1 MWVFALTYKFW
12 RWRGR
17 HAISPLWIRVL
28 LMLSTVQRILVSAT
42 ALMAELC
49 AWSVRAAP
57 GQEEA
62 ARSWGWEGDL
72 WVCYSR
78 KWAMLPPS
86 FQSSRWPWTS
96 PAFTKEQEGNAYFV
110 SLHRLCGHPHSYTL
124 LSNWTPTSGCTGRN
138 LHTTS
143 LSNSTMWLYGAL
155 HLSKWPCQPPL
166 INMRQAWRLWG
177 FQKYHVYFYLPC
189 IVSNR
194 QIGTT
199 LLSLSS
205 TLVQI
210 KAFVYGFW
218 FWVFV
223 LGLVLFLF
231 SFTRS

>member
-1 MWVFALTYKFW
+1 MWVFELTYKFW

-17 HAISPLWIRVL
+17 HALSPLWIRVL

-72 WVCYSR
+72 WDCYSR

-110 SLHRLCGHPHSYTL
+110 SLHRCVDIH
-124 LSNWTPTSGCTGRN
+124 TPTHYWAIKHPQVAVLGETYIPQASLTARCGFMVFCTSPSDRV
-138 LHTTS
+138 S
-143 LSNSTMWLYGAL
+143 L
-155 HLSKWPCQPPL
+155 
-166 INMRQAWRLWG
+166 
-177 FQKYHVYFYLPC
+177 
-189 IVSNR
+189 
-194 QIGTT
+194 
-199 LLSLSS
+199 LSS
-205 TLVQI
+205 TWDKLEDCE
-210 KAFVYGFW
+210 
-218 FWVFV
+218 VFRNIMFIFICH
-223 LGLVLFLF
+223 VLFLTGKLAPHF
-231 SFTRS
+231 CPCLLRSCRSKLSFMVFGFGFLF